1 MPEPMLFENT
11 KQMEDNNI
19 LVQIKDLRTYFH
31 LAEGTVRAVDGV
43 NLTIHRG
50 ETLGIVGE
58 SGCGKSISAYSMLR
72 LVSPPGKIEGG
83 DIYFYKTP
91 KGEKEHQS
99 QAEVVNLTKLDPGG
113 QDIRNIRGNYISMV
127 FQEPMT
133 AMSPVRTV
141 GQQIME
147 AIILHQKVSK
157 EEARKQAI
165 EMLAR
170 VRMSN
175 PERVIDDYP
184 FQLSG
189 GMRQRAVI
197 AMALC
202 CRPSLLIADEPTT
215 ALDVTTEAQILNLMK
230 DLQQEFGMT
239 IMYITHNLGVI
250 AEMADNVAVMYMGKV
265 VEQTDINSI
274 FFNPQHPYTQGLLQS
289 IPQLSDAVVKHEHK
303 RLQVIKGMVPD
314 PYARI
319 KGCPFHPRCPKFISG
334 VCDEIE
340 PAAIQTDSNHMVRCH
355 LYA

>member
-1 MPEPMLFENT
+1 
-11 KQMEDNNI
+11 
-19 LVQIKDLRTYFH
+19 
-31 LAEGTVRAVDGV
+31 
-43 NLTIHRG
+43 
-50 ETLGIVGE
+50 
-58 SGCGKSISAYSMLR
+58 
-72 LVSPPGKIEGG
+72 
-83 DIYFYKTP
+83 
-91 KGEKEHQS
+91 
-99 QAEVVNLTKLDPGG
+99 
-113 QDIRNIRGNYISMV
+113 
-127 FQEPMT
+127 MT

-141 GQQIME
+141 GQQITE

-165 EMLAR
+165 EMLGR

-215 ALDVTTEAQILNLMK
+215 ALDVTTEAQILNLMR
-230 DLQQEFGMT
+230 DLQEEFGMA

-250 AEMADNVAVMYMGKV
+250 AEMADNVAVMYMGRV
-265 VEQTDINSI
+265 VEQADVKTI
-274 FFNPQHPYTQGLLQS
+274 FYNALHPYTQGLHQS
-289 IPQLSDAVVKHEHK
+289 IPQLKDALTRQEHK
-303 RLQVIKGMVPD
+303 RLDTIKGMVPD
-314 PYARI
+314 PYTRL
-319 KGCPFHPRCPKFISG
+319 KGCPFHPRCPRFIEG

-340 PAAIQTDSNHMVRCH
+340 PPVFEPEPDHLVKCH

>member
-1 MPEPMLFENT
+1 MLLKTQSKCKIITCWSRSRAFAPT
-11 KQMEDNNI
+11 STWPK
-19 LVQIKDLRTYFH
+19 
-31 LAEGTVRAVDGV
+31 ASVRAVDGV
-43 NLTIHRG
+43 DLTIHRD

-83 DIYFYKTP
+83 DIFFHKTP

-99 QAEVVNLTKLDPGG
+99 QAEVMNLTKLDPNG

-157 EEARKQAI
+157 EEARNQAI
-165 EMLAR
+165 EMLRR

-175 PERVIDDYP
+175 PERVVDDYP

-215 ALDVTTEAQILNLMK
+215 ALDVTTEAQILNLMR
-230 DLQQEFGMT
+230 DLQQEFGMA
-239 IMYITHNLGVI
+239 ILYITHNLGVI

-265 VEQTDINSI
+265 VEQTDSR
-274 FFNPQHPYTQGLLQS
+274 FHLLQ
-289 IPQLSDAVVKHEHK
+289 
-303 RLQVIKGMVPD
+303 
-314 PYARI
+314 
-319 KGCPFHPRCPKFISG
+319 
-334 VCDEIE
+334 
-340 PAAIQTDSNHMVRCH
+340 PAAP
-355 LYA
+355 LYPGLAPIDPAVE